1 MCTLLVLSD
10 PDVLWHLFG
19 ENKTIVFSGGIFEVE
34 QKLEYCRDK
43 EKIIKD
49 LEITKVFEEV
59 SNGSSKVS
67 DMIGHQAK
75 FVLINKDDQSKNKE
89 LTVMFKCAIY
99 GNRAKSNDSFGA
111 LGGIKYPKLLAS

>member
-75 FVLINKDDQSKNKE
+75 FVLIDKDDQSQNKE
-89 LTVMFKCAIY
+89 VTVMFYCSIY
-99 GNRAKSNDSFGA
+99 CNSAKANSLFRN
-111 LGGIKYPKLLAS
+111 LGPIESPKLLAS